1 MAQSRRLLEDKRVA
15 DFLVS
20 EANLY
25 RSREVVTIPEGAE
38 PLSPGMLVTMAG
50 AAATAGDVEAILMY
64 PVDPRFGAVPAVVI
78 ARDAEVN
85 DAYLIY
91 GGLDRAA
98 VNARLAEAGIIVR
111 QGILAESI
119 VTPA

>member
-1 MAQSRRLLEDKRVA
+1 MQSRRLVEDKRVA

-25 RSREVVTIPEGAE
+25 RSRDVVTIPEGAE
-38 PLSPGMLVTMAG
+38 PLQPGMLVTMAG

-85 DAYLIY
+85 DAYLLY
-91 GGLDRAA
+91 GELDRQA

>member
-1 MAQSRRLLEDKRVA
+1 MQSRRLLEDKRVA

-25 RSREVVTIPEGAE
+25 RSRDVVTIPEGAE

-50 AAATAGDVEAILMY
+50 AAATNGDVEAILMY

-78 ARDAEVN
+78 ARDAE
-85 DAYLIY
+85 ATTLTCSTASST
-91 GGLDRAA
+91 GR
-98 VNARLAEAGIIVR
+98 R
-111 QGILAESI
+111 S
-119 VTPA
+119 TPASPRPASSSARAFSRSRS